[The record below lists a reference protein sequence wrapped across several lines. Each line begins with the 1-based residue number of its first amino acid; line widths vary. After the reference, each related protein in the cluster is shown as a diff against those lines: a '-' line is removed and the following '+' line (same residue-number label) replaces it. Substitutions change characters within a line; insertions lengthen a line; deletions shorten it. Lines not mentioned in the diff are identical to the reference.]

1 MEARSQDP
9 VIPFRSAVQ
18 WEPADRVGVKMS
30 PTDTVAFESSEPLK
44 VTPVESAVSR
54 QQICMWSV
62 VFAQSRVSSDTAEN
76 YVHGTRRD

>member
-1 MEARSQDP
+1 
-9 VIPFRSAVQ
+9 
-18 WEPADRVGVKMS
+18 MS
-30 PTDTVAFESSEPLK
+30 PTDTIAFESSEPLK

-76 YVHGTRRD
+76 NVHGTRRD